1 MLRPALIFC
10 LLGIAPSLAQVGG
23 VSGGQGSIVVRAE
36 TSPNR
41 KPESTTKADKETKA
55 KVVSL
60 LRSSHGLNE
69 QLSARDRLRVLQRQA
84 VVASRAKAEMAPA
97 WAEELF
103 QAAKDATTGQERE
116 WAQAQAVEA
125 MAESDPDRALVMLA
139 SVERADPPA
148 AATGTFDRLGMTART
163 AFAKAISRHG
173 VQVVPL
179 LQSLAQQ
186 MGEQGWYPYGA
197 LGAVIANL
205 NSQSREMKQ
214 AVSNSELSQSLFNR
228 AAAFYEQNATT
239 AMADRDFAELLRQT
253 AGSMPQPAAKN
264 AVDLLV
270 NNILARSYDNQ
281 QHMTATYTMAGS
293 TVQLTDPAD
302 IELSR
307 LSSLVRTYDPDLATK
322 LTKDRP
328 QLGVLLSQS
337 RPGAMRMSITSAPGI
352 AGTSALSGMATRIA
366 EARTMRQIQ
375 STAVSDPQKAMSMA
389 AALPSDSARA
399 RVLSDMAVQASDPQ
413 QANAMLDQ
421 ADQFA
426 ERSHDL
432 TAELQIAVAR
442 AEAAHRDEDAARL
455 NIALQ
460 RGFGLGNE
468 LLRKEQDEH
477 PGTSG
482 VSVYFLGRLV
492 RAGMT
497 SNPDLVM
504 GYIDTIAW
512 PYFKATLLVDAAE
525 TLVNERLVMGGV
537 RTSLAPD
544 RGSVR

>member
-1 MLRPALIFC
+1 MLRPALVFFC
-10 LLGIAPSLAQVGG
+10 LLGIAPVLAQVGG
-23 VSGGQGSIVVRAE
+23 VSGGGQGSIVVRTE
-36 TSPNR
+36 TFPNR
-41 KPESTTKADKETKA
+41 KPESTTKVDKATKA
-55 KVVSL
+55 KIVNL

-69 QLSARDRLRVLQRQA
+69 QLSERDRLRALQRQA
-84 VVASRAKAEMAPA
+84 MAASRAQADVAPA

-125 MAESDPDRALVMLA
+125 MAESDPDRALTMLA
-139 SVERADPPA
+139 GVERADPPVGT
-148 AATGTFDRLGMTART
+148 TGTFDRLGMTARSV
-163 AFAKAISRHG
+163 FAKALTLHG
-173 VQVVPL
+173 AAVVPV

-197 LGAVIANL
+197 MGQVITTVGSKDA
-205 NSQSREMKQ
+205 E
-214 AVSNSELSQSLFNR
+214 VSQSLFNQ

-239 AMADRDFAELLRQT
+239 PTADHDFAELLRQT
-253 AGSMPQPAAKN
+253 AGSMPRPAAKN

-270 NNILARSYDNQ
+270 NNILARNYDSQ

-293 TVQLTDPAD
+293 TVQLTDPAE

-307 LSSLVRTYDPDLATK
+307 LSYLIRTYDPDLAAK
-322 LTKDRP
+322 LAKDRP
-328 QLGVLLSQS
+328 LLGVLLTQS
-337 RPGAMRMSITSAPGI
+337 RPAPVRMSMTSAPAV
-352 AGTSALSGMATRIA
+352 AGASAQSGMATRIA
-366 EARTMRQIQ
+366 EARVMREIQ
-375 STAVSDPQKAMSMA
+375 STAVSDPQKAMSLA
-389 AALPSDSARA
+389 ATLPSDSARA
-399 RVLSDMAVQASDPQ
+399 RVLSNMAVQSPDPQ
-413 QANAMLDQ
+413 QANAILDE
-421 ADQFA
+421 A
-426 ERSHDL
+426 EQLAQRTHDL
-432 TAELQIAVAR
+432 RTELEVVVGR
-442 AEAAHRDEDAARL
+442 AEAAHRSEDSAQL

-482 VSVYFLGRLV
+482 ISVYFLGRLV

-504 GYIDTIAW
+504 GYIDIIPW
-512 PYFKATLLVDAAE
+512 PYCKATLLVDGAE
-525 TLVNERLVMGGV
+525 ALLNERLVVGSV

-544 RGSVR
+544 RAGVR